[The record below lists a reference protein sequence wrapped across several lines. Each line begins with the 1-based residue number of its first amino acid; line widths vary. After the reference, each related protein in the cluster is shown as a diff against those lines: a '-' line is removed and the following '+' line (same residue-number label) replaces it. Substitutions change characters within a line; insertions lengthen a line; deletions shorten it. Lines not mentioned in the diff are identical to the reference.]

1 MLGAWETG
9 VVGSGKQGRVQWTL
23 KGKKKKQKSFTYIL
37 VNPVGLVSC
46 GA

>member
-23 KGKKKKQKSFTYIL
+23 KGKKKKNKNLLRTFWLIL
-37 VNPVGLVSC
+37 WVW
-46 GA
+46 

>member
-23 KGKKKKQKSFTYIL
+23 KGKKKNKNLLRTFWLIL
-37 VNPVGLVSC
+37 WVW
-46 GA
+46 